1 MKSNRIIFILLILII
16 SSCSEPNAREVMTE
30 KNTPQS
36 IKLPN
41 QSDYRVYEW
50 NHKGHTYLIIDR
62 SHGSG
67 ITHAGHCECNNK

>member
-1 MKSNRIIFILLILII
+1 MRLINIISILLVLST

>member
-1 MKSNRIIFILLILII
+1 
-16 SSCSEPNAREVMTE
+16 MTE

>member
-1 MKSNRIIFILLILII
+1 MRLINIIFILLVLST
-16 SSCSEPNAREVMTE
+16 SSCSEPNARQVMTE

-36 IKLPN
+36 INLPN

>member
-1 MKSNRIIFILLILII
+1 MRLINIIFILLVLST
-16 SSCSEPNAREVMTE
+16 SSCGEPNARQVMTE

-36 IKLPN
+36 INLPN